1 MIYEISKKYPLYSK
15 VPVGVLKFPV
25 LSESQS
31 KSKRDQ
37 VHSCCIMLQV
47 KKIYLEYLQH
57 F

>member
-47 KKIYLEYLQH
+47 KKIYLEYL
-57 F
+57 